1 MNKKRKLNLFNLLE
15 LVAIMLGIITM
26 LYMSYEILWWVGVVC
41 CVLVLGATYIVMEV
55 LHEC

>member
-15 LVAIMLGIITM
+15 LVTIMLGIITI

-41 CVLVLGATYIVMEV
+41 CVMVLVATYIVMEV

>member
-15 LVAIMLGIITM
+15 LVTIMLGIITM

-41 CVLVLGATYIVMEV
+41 CAMVLGATYIVMEV